1 MYDMASQRT
10 TLILD
15 DETRKAARD
24 LAARYGCS
32 LSEAIRRAVIRQREN
47 VFGVPA
53 KARRERRKLLER
65 LFVLFEGNDP
75 KEEIRRLKAED
86 EGF

>member
-1 MYDMASQRT
+1 MASQRT

-24 LAARYGCS
+24 LAAREGCS
-32 LSEAIRRAVIRQREN
+32 LSEAIRRAVIRQREGL
-47 VFGVPA
+47 FGVDA
-53 KARRERRKLLER
+53 QGRRRRRKLLER

-75 KEEIRRLKAED
+75 EEEIRRLKTED